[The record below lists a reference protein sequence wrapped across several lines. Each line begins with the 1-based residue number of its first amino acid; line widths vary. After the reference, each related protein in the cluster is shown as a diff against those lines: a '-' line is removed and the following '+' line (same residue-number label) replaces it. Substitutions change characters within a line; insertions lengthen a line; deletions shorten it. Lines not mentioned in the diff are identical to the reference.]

1 LEETLFQ
8 KGFFQKKPMIR
19 LVAGIFL
26 GWALGANNTAKTL
39 GAAVSTQM
47 ISYRTAAL
55 FSAVFVIIGAVVDGG
70 AGIRT
75 LSSLTSQTN
84 NSAFVACLAAA
95 ITVSALTSLHLPVSA
110 SHAVVGGIMGVGL
123 LYGQMDW
130 GALEKVVICWLLTPV
145 GGALIASISF
155 IVLGR
160 ILFLLNPHF
169 FKYDLLMRLSLFLVG
184 CYSAYSMG
192 ANSVANVTG
201 LFFKAGMLTFHQA
214 ILIGGIS
221 IALGSLTF
229 SRGVMQTMF
238 SRILLMD
245 AFSAFILLLSEA
257 VTLHIFAMIGVP
269 VSISQAAVGAV
280 LGIALVRNFR
290 LISLSTLFQIMLGWL
305 LTPSLAFVISLAL
318 GRWVLV

>member
-1 LEETLFQ
+1 
-8 KGFFQKKPMIR
+8 MIR

-55 FSAVFVIIGAVVDGG
+55 FSAAFAIIGALVDGG

-95 ITVSALTSLHLPVSA
+95 ITVAALTSLHLPVSA
-110 SHAVVGGIMGVGL
+110 SHAIVGGIMGVGL
-123 LYGQMDW
+123 LCGQKMDW

-145 GGALIASISF
+145 GGALIGSISF

-257 VTLHIFAMIGVP
+257 LTLHIFALIGVP

-290 LISLSTLFQIMLGWL
+290 LISLSTLFQIVLGWL

-318 GRWVLV
+318 GCGVLI

>member
-1 LEETLFQ
+1 
-8 KGFFQKKPMIR
+8 MIR

-26 GWALGANNTAKTL
+26 GWILGVNDTAKTL

-47 ISYRTAAL
+47 VSYRSAAF
-55 FSAVFVIIGAVVDGG
+55 FSAGFAIIGAMVDGG

-75 LSSLTSQTN
+75 LGSLTSQTSS
-84 NSAFVACLAAA
+84 SAFVACLAAA
-95 ITVSALTSLHLPVSA
+95 ITVAAMTALHLPVST
-110 SHAVVGGIMGVGL
+110 SHAVVGGILGIGM

-145 GGALIASISF
+145 GGALIGSISF
-155 IVLGR
+155 IILGR
-160 ILFLLNPHF
+160 ILFLLNLHF
-169 FKYDLLMRLSLFLVG
+169 LKYDRLMRLSLLVVG
-184 CYSAYSMG
+184 CYSAYAMG
-192 ANSVANVTG
+192 ANNVANTTG
-201 LFFKAGMLTFHQA
+201 LFFKAGMLSFYQA
-214 ILIGGIS
+214 TLIGGVS

-257 VTLHIFAMIGVP
+257 LTLHIFALIGVP

-280 LGIALVRNFR
+280 LGIALVKNFR
-290 LISLSTLFQIMLGWL
+290 LISLSTLFQIVLGWL

-318 GRWVLV
+318 GRGVLI

>member
-1 LEETLFQ
+1 
-8 KGFFQKKPMIR
+8 MIR

-26 GWALGANNTAKTL
+26 GWILGVNDTAKTL

-55 FSAVFVIIGAVVDGG
+55 FSAGFTIIGALVDGG

-75 LSSLTSQTN
+75 LSSLTSQTSS
-84 NSAFVACLAAA
+84 SAFVACLAAA
-95 ITVSALTSLHLPVSA
+95 ITVAAMTALHLPVST
-110 SHAVVGGIMGVGL
+110 SHAVVGGILGIGL

-145 GGALIASISF
+145 AGVLIGSISF

-169 FKYDLLMRLSLFLVG
+169 LKYDQLMRVSLCLVG

-192 ANSVANVTG
+192 ANNVANTTG
-201 LFFKAGMLTFHQA
+201 LFFKAGMLTFYQA
-214 ILIGGIS
+214 TLLGGIS

-257 VTLHIFAMIGVP
+257 LTLHIFALIGVP

-290 LISLSTLFQIMLGWL
+290 LISLSTLYQIVLGWL
-305 LTPSLAFVISLAL
+305 LTPSIAFVISLAL
-318 GRWVLV
+318 GKVVLI